1 MKSVVKY
8 TFTERVSTRDVS
20 GIEISNPF
28 PSDYK
33 LLWIAKRE
41 FLAIP
46 NGWRRIDI
54 LFKIYNILK
63 TI

>member
-1 MKSVVKY
+1 MLLVVKV
-8 TFTERVSTRDVS
+8 TERVSTSDDPT
-20 GIEISNPF
+20 IKIPK
-28 PSDYK
+28 PSLPDYK
-33 LLWIAKRE
+33 LPLDYQRE

-54 LFKIYNILK
+54 LLKIYNILK